1 MPSGSSEY
9 LYDTVVHLPDGTEKR
24 FGDLTKQEEHEFM
37 DFVDSGDPQAVFDAS
52 LLRLRAYAV
61 SVGAVPGKDTP
72 PG

>member
-1 MPSGSSEY
+1 
-9 LYDTVVHLPDGTEKR
+9 
-24 FGDLTKQEEHEFM
+24 M

-61 SVGAVPGKDTP
+61 SVGAVPGKDKP

>member
-37 DFVDSGDPQAVFDAS
+37 DFVERGDPQAVFDAS

-61 SVGAVPGKDTP
+61 SVGAVPEKKGP